1 MINKLNNDKLSIEN
15 GIFHLSDLKIVKNV
29 QSEQF
34 YFELKKDYKK
44 KLFQKALSIS
54 KTVRN
59 LSKSTDIM
67 YFNLWDCIKRT
78 PISLTNIKKL
88 SEFLIKNGFVEFSFG
103 EIEKNIEYIKGGFT
117 PEKIYRPKFP
127 INLATK
133 KGMRFIAHLYH
144 DGGIGKGNRQ
154 PGYTNYSLEECKG
167 FLDDAKNIFGNF
179 NRKIRKYK
187 DGTYRVNLPTII
199 GDIMISIGYTAGDK
213 TKNNAETLDFLNN
226 INNKELISEFLE
238 KAFNDD
244 GYVRDREIGLFQV
257 SLNKNGIK
265 KPSNVLLLDKL
276 FLEKLGL
283 KVHGPNLRKIYK
295 NRYGQC
301 SGYIINVYS
310 KSQLR
315 KFNKHVKLID
325 RKRKRLEKYLNK
337 GYKIED

>member
-1 MINKLNNDKLSIEN
+1 MFKKSNIEN
-15 GIFHLSDLKIVKNV
+15 GIFHLSDLKIVKNI

-34 YFELKKDYKK
+34 YFELKKEYKE
-44 KLFQKALSIS
+44 KLFEAALLTS
-54 KTVRN
+54 KNIRN
-59 LSKSTDIM
+59 LSKHTNIN
-67 YFNLWDCIKRT
+67 YWNLWDCIKRT

-103 EIEKNIEYIKGGFT
+103 EIEKNIEYMKGGFT
-117 PEKIYRPKFP
+117 PEKIYQPKFP

-133 KGMRFIAHLYH
+133 RGMRFIAHLYH
-144 DGGIGKGNRQ
+144 DGSIGQYNRQ
-154 PGYTNYSLEECKG
+154 PEYANYSLEECKE

-199 GDIMISIGYTAGDK
+199 GDIMVSIGYTAGDK
-213 TKNNAETLDFLNN
+213 TKNNAKTLDFLKN
-226 INNKELISEFLE
+226 IYDKELISEFLA

-244 GYVRDREIGLFQV
+244 GFVRDREIGLFQV
-257 SLNKNGIK
+257 SLIKKDIK

-276 FLEKLGL
+276 FLERLGL
-283 KVHGPNLRKIYK
+283 RVHGPKLGRVYE

-301 SGYIINVYS
+301 SGYVINVYS

-315 KFNKHVKLID
+315 TFNEHVKLID

-337 GYKIED
+337 CYKLRD